1 MLEILFNATVP
12 GACINA
18 VYAAEE
24 RERQNKQHRHDE
36 CEFDKPGIVQTSR
49 LANSRGKLISLFD
62 RPRKE

>member
-24 RERQNKQHRHDE
+24 RERQNKQHRHDNLAL
-36 CEFDKPGIVQTSR
+36 DKSGSAQTSR
-49 LANSRGKLISLFD
+49 LANSWAKLISLFD